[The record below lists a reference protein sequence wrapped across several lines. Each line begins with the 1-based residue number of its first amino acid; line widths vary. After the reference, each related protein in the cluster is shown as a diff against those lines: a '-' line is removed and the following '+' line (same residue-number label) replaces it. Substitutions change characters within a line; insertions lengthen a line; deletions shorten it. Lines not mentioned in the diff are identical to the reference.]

1 MGEAPLSPGPLVRF
15 SRNSWAQR
23 RLRMGRWPHR
33 AKVLG
38 VPGVGGG
45 EKKEEKDGFVLVGDV
60 RIPVSVSDNMG

>member
-1 MGEAPLSPGPLVRF
+1 M
-15 SRNSWAQR
+15 
-23 RLRMGRWPHR
+23 
-33 AKVLG
+33 LG